1 MGEILDRAVTVFVRN
16 AWLFMAI
23 AAVLYVP
30 LSIGQL
36 AVGDFWGWYVKEMTQ
51 TLSGGPQAT
60 VPQELAHRL
69 GGFETIQIALLAL
82 LSPLANAAG
91 LYAAD
96 RRLAGEP
103 ATFAQALRFALQRW
117 PRTFGL
123 TLIWVFAGVGVF
135 FGFILGMTLVAV
147 LLAQVHVVAAG
158 VVFGLSAFAFMM
170 LFMLAAF
177 VCFALGM
184 AAIVTENEGPVGA
197 FRSGLERVLNREF
210 FWRSI
215 LLGMILGAIT
225 FGFSL
230 VGGMAALFLLTVTK
244 SSLPMVAINGVVGL
258 VQFGF
263 FSAVLMTYYHDLR
276 ARREG
281 ADLALLAATLD
292 TAAPQAP

>member
-16 AWLFMAI
+16 AWLFMAV

-36 AVGDFWGWYVKEMTQ
+36 AVGDFWGWYAKEMAQ
-51 TLSGGPQAT
+51 TLSGGPAAT
-60 VPQELAHRL
+60 VPQELIHRL

-103 ATFAQALRFALQRW
+103 ASFAQALRFALQRW
-117 PRTFGL
+117 PRAFGL
-123 TLIWVFAGVGVF
+123 MVLWVFAGAGIF

-147 LLAQVHVVAAG
+147 LLAQVHVVAAS
-158 VVFGLSAFAFMM
+158 VVFGLGAFAFMM
-170 LFMLAAF
+170 LCMLAGF
-177 VCFALGM
+177 VSFALAM
-184 AAIVTENEGPVGA
+184 AAIVAENEGPVGA
-197 FRSGLERVLNREF
+197 FRLGLERVLNREF

-215 LLGMILGAIT
+215 LLALILVAIT

-230 VGGMAALFLLTVTK
+230 VGGMAALFLLSATK
-244 SSLPMVAINGVVGL
+244 SSLPLVAINGVVGL

-292 TAAPQAP
+292 TAAP